1 MPRFEVVLKYDKE
14 PAVGYTIDAYNK
26 DGAIVMAKER
36 ARQEGW
42 STRATFARAIEEE
55 FKATSVGE
63 PKSDQQTLRLS
74 FIVREDLPSERSEEY
89 RALILRALEK
99 YTLNDATVEERVMID
114 RIMCDHETDNTLVS
128 VIEARRRLIERQY
141 GCDDLTTAEIQRNSD
156 AIEALTAI
164 IGY

>member
-1 MPRFEVVLKYDKE
+1 MPRFEVVLQYYKE
-14 PAVGYTIDAYNK
+14 PAVGYTIDAYNEE
-26 DGAIVMAKER
+26 GAIVMAKER

-42 STRATFARAIEEE
+42 STRATSARAREEE
-55 FKATSVGE
+55 FKATAVVE
-63 PKSDQQTLRLS
+63 PKNDQQTLRLS

-99 YTLNDATVEERVMID
+99 YTLNDKATVEERVMID

-141 GCDDLTTAEIQRNSD
+141 VDDLTTDEIHRNSD
-156 AIEALTAI
+156 AIDALTAI